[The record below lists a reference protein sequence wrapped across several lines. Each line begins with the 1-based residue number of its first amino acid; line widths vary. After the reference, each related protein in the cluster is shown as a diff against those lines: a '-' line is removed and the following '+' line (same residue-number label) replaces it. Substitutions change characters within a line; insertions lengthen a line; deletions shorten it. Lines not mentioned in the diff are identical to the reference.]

1 MTTDDNNN
9 DDDDDDDYDDD
20 DVTTDERYG
29 TFADK
34 RDDPDRLS
42 WDEFKQLHSK
52 DMDFAQEK
60 EMGEYRKRLDEE
72 RDAKLKASRRARKL
86 SKQEQKDKRK
96 QLIAKKKRKAA
107 EAASGGA
114 GGEAGGGG
122 SDDDSDDE
130 ADGGFAPLSS
140 FVGDSDSSES
150 DSD

>member
-1 MTTDDNNN
+1 VAVPTPPAK
-9 DDDDDDDYDDD
+9 
-20 DVTTDERYG
+20 RYG

-34 RDDPDRLS
+34 RDDPDRLT
-42 WDEFKQLHSK
+42 WDEYKQLHSK

-72 RDAKLKASRRARKL
+72 RDLKLKASRRARKL

-107 EAASGGA
+107 EAA
-114 GGEAGGGG
+114 GGGG
-122 SDDDSDDE
+122 GGGGESDDGSDE

-140 FVGDSDSSES
+140 FVGDSDSES